1 MTLTLPIYHTIE
13 RKKSADKIILLALNW
28 YRNAFYHEQN
38 SVKQEYHELV
48 SQQVTD
54 SKFTQ
59 FTIHYKLYYKNP
71 ICDPSNIVAIVE
83 KFLLDALQSSNVI
96 PNDSVKFHLGSSWE
110 VVEQSKSNP
119 RIEAVISP
127 I

>member
-1 MTLTLPIYHTIE
+1 MQLTLPIYHTIE
-13 RKKSADKIILLALNW
+13 KKRSANKIILLALNW

-48 SQQVTD
+48 SNQVTD
-54 SKFTQ
+54 FKFTQ

-83 KFLLDALQSSNVI
+83 KFLLDALQSSRVI
-96 PNDSVKFHLGSSWE
+96 PNDSVKYHLGSSWE
-110 VVEQSKSNP
+110 VVGQDKDNP
-119 RIEAVISP
+119 RVEVIIRSL
-127 I
+127 

>member
-1 MTLTLPIYHTIE
+1 MQLTLPIYHTIE
-13 RKKSADKIILLALNW
+13 KKRSANKTILVALNW

-48 SQQVTD
+48 SNQVTD
-54 SKFTQ
+54 FKFTQ

-83 KFLLDALQSSNVI
+83 KFLLDALQSSRVI
-96 PNDSVKFHLGSSWE
+96 PNDSVKYHLGSSWE
-110 VVEQSKSNP
+110 VVGQDKDNP
-119 RIEAVISP
+119 HIEAVISP